1 MYIDLKL
8 MGESWDRCF
17 EIYFFVWHFDKFIFD
32 FVQIRY
38 KLILLK
44 EFNHFWAR
52 DASIPRE
59 DNTWYNLQLEHYSK
73 KTYWLKNK
81 YIAVFF
87 TDLIYFANHGWNFCT
102 VNNFNSIKS
111 LIYPT
116 LYDHDSLHFLFESK
130 RRL

>member
-17 EIYFFVWHFDKFIFD
+17 EIYFFFVWHVDKFIFD

-38 KLILLK
+38 KLISLK

-59 DNTWYNLQLEHYSK
+59 DNTWYNLQLEH
-73 KTYWLKNK
+73 
-81 YIAVFF
+81 
-87 TDLIYFANHGWNFCT
+87 
-102 VNNFNSIKS
+102 
-111 LIYPT
+111 
-116 LYDHDSLHFLFESK
+116 
-130 RRL
+130 